1 VECVVPSEKTLNT
14 GLPLRPIEPDFVPT
28 LRGVLEKQ
36 ALTRRIARDAIREG
50 VTDIVFVGCGGS
62 YSSSIHAATLL
73 EARSTRLTI
82 RNINAAEF
90 QALPPARL
98 GLKMLV
104 VASSHSGGTPET
116 VAAAKFARERGA
128 RLVAVSRD
136 DDNPLVHA
144 SHYSLSYGSE
154 RTVTSAKQMLLAQ
167 LSHALLEETG
177 APVDPATRT
186 AYEALP
192 TALLEVQE
200 QADPRLAEIAR
211 RLSAERPTYVV
222 SSGPSMGSAFS
233 LSLCYF
239 MEMQWMNA
247 SNIDA
252 GDYLHGPF
260 EMLTENASLIV
271 FQGEDAARPLTERV
285 IRFAERHGTH
295 VFVID
300 SREFPLTGVPEHLR
314 GDVSAIAL
322 GVLGTRLAD
331 HREAA
336 TGHSLDERRY
346 MHKVEY

>member
-1 VECVVPSEKTLNT
+1 
-14 GLPLRPIEPDFVPT
+14 
-28 LRGVLEKQ
+28 
-36 ALTRRIARDAIREG
+36 
-50 VTDIVFVGCGGS
+50 
-62 YSSSIHAATLL
+62 LL

-98 GLKMLV
+98 GPKMLV

-116 VAAAKFARERGA
+116 VAAANFARERGA

-154 RTVTSAKQMLLAQ
+154 RTVTSAKQILLAQ

-177 APVDPATRT
+177 EPVDPATRA

-200 QADPRLAEIAR
+200 QADPSLAEIAR

-271 FQGEDAARPLTERV
+271 FQGEDATRPLTERV

-300 SREFPLTGVPEHLR
+300 SRDLPLTGVPEHLR

>member
-1 VECVVPSEKTLNT
+1 MECVVPSEKTTNA

-28 LRGVLEKQ
+28 LRGVLEKR
-36 ALTRRIARDAIREG
+36 ALAERIAGDAIGQG

-62 YSSSIHAATLL
+62 YSSSIHAATFL
-73 EARSTRLTI
+73 EARSTKLTI

-98 GLKMLV
+98 GPKMLV

-136 DDNPLVHA
+136 DDNPLVGA

-177 APVDPATRT
+177 ERLDPATR
-186 AYEALP
+186 AALEALP
-192 TALLEVQE
+192 TALLEAQE

-211 RLSAERPTYVV
+211 RLTAERPTYVV
-222 SSGPSMGSAFS
+222 SSGPTMGAAFS

-271 FQGEDAARPLTERV
+271 FQGEDATRPLTERV
-285 IRFAERHGTH
+285 VKFAERHGTH

-300 SREFPLTGVPEHLR
+300 SRDLPLTGVPEHLR
-314 GDVSAIAL
+314 GDVSAVAL